1 MRKIEDER
9 IISEKRRINSNA
21 FSICLLLLWAILLY
35 RQFVLQQNIKEY
47 IDIFLLTIGISVYI
61 TINNVFKGLYLTYR
75 NKKERKKAKFIGVIV
90 GTVTFA
96 IVQAFIA
103 GYDFTNTK
111 DVFTMIISIVIFFS
125 TWLIAQNFLL
135 NISEK
140 KANDDIDEE

>member
-47 IDIFLLTIGISVYI
+47 MDIFLLTIGISVYI

-75 NKKERKKAKFIGVIV
+75 NKKERKKVKFIGVIV

-140 KANDDIDEE
+140 KANDDIEEE